1 MSKVTIEVASPDP
14 MWAKSEIGGRK
25 GQGMDYQPKFCKE
38 SKNGKPIHIGPTV
51 SVIVTSDKGDILSRQ
66 SATIVVKGDGEIMLR
81 SYQESPAELE
91 KKT

>member
-1 MSKVTIEVASPDP
+1 MSKVMIEVASPDP
-14 MWAKSEIGGRK
+14 MWAKGEVDGRK
-25 GQGMDYQPKFCKE
+25 GRGMEYQPKFCKE

-51 SVIVTSDKGDILSRQ
+51 SVVVTNEKGEQVSRQ